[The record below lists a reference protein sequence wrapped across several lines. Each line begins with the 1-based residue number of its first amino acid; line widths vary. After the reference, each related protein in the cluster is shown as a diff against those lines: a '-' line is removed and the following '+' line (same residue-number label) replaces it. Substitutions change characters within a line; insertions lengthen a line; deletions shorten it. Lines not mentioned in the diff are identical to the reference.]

1 MGEKDISEK
10 LLADYEDVF
19 ADIVNVLLFHGERR
33 VHPDALQTTQ
43 TISHYK
49 ADDSKLHEQE
59 RDILKAWNDGKIQ
72 IALLGLEHQTE
83 PEKQMAVRVIGY
95 EGANYRSQLNNNRI
109 TPVITLILYF
119 GTEKHWK
126 QPRHLKE
133 LMDIPQGLAP
143 YVNDY
148 HIHVFEIAW
157 LADEQIDQFQ
167 SDFRVV
173 ARYFSEKRK
182 NKDYVPHDKT
192 ILKHVDAVLKLLA
205 VMSGDRRYETIL
217 ADPEQK
223 GTVNTMDDALTR
235 VINEGIAQGRAEG
248 ISQGIAQGRAEGI
261 SQGIAQGQIK
271 ILVSLCKSGNISVEI
286 AADQLK
292 ISTDEFQKYL
302 DSDNSEQE

>member
-1 MGEKDISEK
+1 M
-10 LLADYEDVF
+10 
-19 ADIVNVLLFHGERR
+19 
-33 VHPDALQTTQ
+33 
-43 TISHYK
+43 
-49 ADDSKLHEQE
+49 
-59 RDILKAWNDGKIQ
+59 
-72 IALLGLEHQTE
+72 
-83 PEKQMAVRVIGY
+83 
-95 EGANYRSQLNNNRI
+95 
-109 TPVITLILYF
+109 
-119 GTEKHWK
+119 
-126 QPRHLKE
+126 
-133 LMDIPQGLAP
+133 
-143 YVNDY
+143 
-148 HIHVFEIAW
+148 
-157 LADEQIDQFQ
+157 
-167 SDFRVV
+167 

-248 ISQGIAQGRAEGI
+248 ISQGIAQG
-261 SQGIAQGQIK
+261 QIK

>member
-19 ADIVNVLLFHGERR
+19 ADIVNVLLFHGKMR
-33 VHPDALQTTQ
+33 VHPDSLHSMK

-59 RDILKAWNDGKIQ
+59 RDILKAWNDGNIQ

-95 EGANYRSQLNNNRI
+95 EGANYRSQYKAKQI
-109 TPVITLILYF
+109 TPVITLVLYF
-119 GTEKHWK
+119 GTEKRW
-126 QPRHLKE
+126 QYPQNLKA
-133 LMDIPQGLAP
+133 LMDIPDGLEP

-148 HIHVFEIAW
+148 RIHVFEIAW
-157 LADEQIDQFQ
+157 LTDDQIGQFQ

-192 ILKHVDAVLKLLA
+192 VLRHVDAVLKLLA
-205 VMSGDRRYETIL
+205 VMSGDRRYENL
-217 ADPEQK
+217 LDNPEQK
-223 GTVNTMDDALTR
+223 REVKTMDDALTR
-235 VINEGIAQGRAEG
+235 VINEGRAEG
-248 ISQGIAQGRAEGI
+248 LAEG
-261 SQGIAQGQIK
+261 
-271 ILVSLCKSGNISVEI
+271 LVSLCKAGHISIDI
-286 AADQLK
+286 AAAQMH

-302 DSDNSEQE
+302 DNDTTDY